1 MKRIAISDI
10 HLSDFSE
17 DILTPEGLP
26 LRLGEIKKT
35 FNFVIEQAKK
45 LSISYIDVLGD
56 IINDKSIIF
65 TVAQDLFKEI
75 IIKNSDMFFTLLS
88 GNHDLSSTGKL
99 QRSAISVFSGYKNVC
114 CVTDEIVIDKNITM
128 ISYSDIFLEKI
139 KECKST
145 DILLTHIGLNE
156 AMMQSG
162 LSKVDKI
169 KLLDLKKFRLIL
181 SGHYHKPQFI
191 QNENTK
197 FYYVGGFTNHS
208 WNDRN
213 EVKRFLVYD
222 TDTLEVQSI
231 PMENQIQYKEY
242 TIDDIS
248 TAKEILKEAEIQKNK
263 GNYVRIRKN
272 IKEDIETPHD
282 ILILEHKDID
292 VTNRGIT
299 VTQTLQEKLHKYM
312 DIKEVKKEEQEDY
325 IKILQKYNISE

>member
-1 MKRIAISDI
+1 MKRIQIADI

-35 FNFVIEQAKK
+35 FNFIIEQAKK
-45 LSISYIDVLGD
+45 LSICYIDVLGD
-56 IINDKSIIF
+56 IINDKSVIF

-75 IIKNSDMFFTLLS
+75 IIKNSDLFFTLLS

-114 CVTDEIVIDKNITM
+114 CVTDEIIIDKNITM
-128 ISYSDIFLEKI
+128 ISYSDNFLEKI
-139 KECKST
+139 KQCDT
-145 DILLTHIGLNE
+145 NDILLTHVGLNE

-162 LSKVDKI
+162 LSKIDKI
-169 KLLDLKKFRLIL
+169 KLNDLKKFKLVL

-208 WNDRN
+208 WNDKN
-213 EVKRFLVYD
+213 EIKRFLIVD
-222 TDTLEVQSI
+222 TETLEVQSI

-312 DIKEVKKEEQEDY
+312 DIKEVKKEEQENY